1 MSGMVLILG
10 PVQFHDFEVPAE
22 INLGGTQRLAIHYL
36 SDGVKVIDALGRDDA
51 DISFS
56 GRFSGPDAT
65 LRARM
70 LDEMRVSGE
79 AYALCWDVFL
89 YSVVIKR
96 FEADYRA
103 GWWIPYRMTCAVLRD
118 EASALIEAIASAAE
132 SVMGDV
138 IGAEAYTTTAGVDVS
153 AMSTLL
159 NQPNATTLG
168 TSAYSVTTAA
178 LAQTN
183 SDLDSAVNA
192 AAAAL
197 PSLTVATPGGPIPA
211 IATVNAAVS
220 SAGQLSSAVIARS
233 YFGRAA
239 RNLANVSS

>member
-1 MSGMVLILG
+1 MSGVVLILG
-10 PVQFHDFEVPAE
+10 PVEFHDFEIPAR

-36 SDGVKVIDALGRDDA
+36 SDGTKVIDALGRDDT

-56 GRFSGPDAT
+56 GNFSGSDAT
-65 LRARM
+65 LRARL

-79 AYALCWDVFL
+79 MYALCWDVFL

-96 FEADYRA
+96 FEADYKT

-132 SVMGDV
+132 SVLGDV
-138 IGAEAYTTTAGVDVS
+138 VSAAAYTATAGVDASGTS
-153 AMSTLL
+153 ALL
-159 NQPNATTLG
+159 TQPNATTLG
-168 TSAYSVTTAA
+168 TLAYSAAAAA

-183 SDLDSAVNA
+183 ANLDNTTSV

-197 PSLTVATPGGPIPA
+197 SRPTVATTGAAVPA
-211 IATVNAAVS
+211 IATLKAAVS
-220 SAGQLSSAVIARS
+220 SAGQLSSAVTARS

-239 RNLANVSS
+239 RNLANVST